1 VEDLQARRAKGGCF
15 VNTELLTRVS
25 DAEMDMNRAVDR
37 QARGSKMSGMV
48 AAALS
53 WLAPRSTALRPPASK
68 SIATPRRSVDH
79 QLEQFRD
86 FRWFSS
92 PLE

>member
-1 VEDLQARRAKGGCF
+1 VEDLQARCAKGGCF
-15 VNTELLTRVS
+15 VNIEPLTRVS
-25 DAEMDMNRAVDR
+25 DAEMDMNRAV
-37 QARGSKMSGMV
+37 ARGSKMSGMF

-53 WLAPRSTALRPPASK
+53 WLTPRSTALKQPLSK
-68 SIATPRRSVDH
+68 SIETPRRSVDR

>member
-1 VEDLQARRAKGGCF
+1 MRQRGCF
-15 VNTELLTRVS
+15 VNIEPLTRVS
-25 DAEMDMNRAVDR
+25 DAEMDMNRAV
-37 QARGSKMSGMV
+37 ARGSKMSGMV

-53 WLAPRSTALRPPASK
+53 WLAPRSTALRQPVSK
-68 SIATPRRSVDH
+68 SMETPRRSVDR